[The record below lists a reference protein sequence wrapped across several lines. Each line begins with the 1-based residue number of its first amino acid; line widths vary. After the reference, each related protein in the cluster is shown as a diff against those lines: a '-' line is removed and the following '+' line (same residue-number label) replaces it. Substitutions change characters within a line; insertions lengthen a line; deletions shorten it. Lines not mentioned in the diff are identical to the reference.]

1 MLNRKAIQLKRER
14 LRQGQSNLN
23 MRGVIIAS
31 FGATQ
36 PPSNFAPDLKVAA
49 DSKMRNNFANAL
61 KNAQ

>member
-36 PPSNFAPDLKVAA
+36 SPNFAPDLKVAA